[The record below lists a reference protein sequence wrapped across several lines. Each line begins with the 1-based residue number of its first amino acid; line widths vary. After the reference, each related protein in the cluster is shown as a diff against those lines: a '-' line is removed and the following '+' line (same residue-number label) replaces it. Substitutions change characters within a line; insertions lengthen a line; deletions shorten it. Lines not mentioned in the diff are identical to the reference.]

1 MKGKLT
7 EIRKEIHVWN
17 KIVSEMLTKL
27 QNVQDRIDLNGSLIK
42 NIESRQ
48 ENNQDSK
55 SEI

>member
-1 MKGKLT
+1 
-7 EIRKEIHVWN
+7 
-17 KIVSEMLTKL
+17 MLTKL